1 MPENQLKL
9 NFVIADLIAIT
20 EVFRDDL
27 PACAVVRLEAAV
39 ESVRE
44 VCQSL

>member
-1 MPENQLKL
+1 M

-20 EVFRDDL
+20 EVLREEL
-27 PACAVVRLEAAV
+27 PACVVVRLEAAV
-39 ESVRE
+39 ETVRE